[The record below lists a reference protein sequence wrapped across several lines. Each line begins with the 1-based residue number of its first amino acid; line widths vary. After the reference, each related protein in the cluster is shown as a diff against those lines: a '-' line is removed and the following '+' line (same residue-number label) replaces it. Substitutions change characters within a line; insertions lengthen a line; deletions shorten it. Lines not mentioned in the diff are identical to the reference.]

1 MVAANEED
9 MRMKRHHMVL
19 VIIAAM
25 ALGPGVILAGAQSTA
40 SAVFAGGCFW
50 SMQSA
55 MEKVYG
61 VISVQSGYTGGTSRN
76 PNYDNYE
83 AGGHVE
89 AVQILYDPSRVSFD
103 ELLDQY
109 WRHTNPTDSG
119 GQFVDRGPQYR
130 PIVFWLDDNQRSEA
144 EASKA
149 ALARTGRFSAPVAT
163 EIRKAAAFYPAEE
176 YHQDYPKKN
185 PSAYEAY
192 RSQSGRDQFFA
203 KVWGA
208 SALMDPAAPP
218 SAKDGNYYKPSMDQ
232 LKKILTPMQF
242 DVTQHE
248 GTEPAF
254 NNEYWDN
261 HNAGIYVDIVSGEP
275 LFSSTDKY
283 DSGTGWPSFSRPLA
297 PSNFVEKNDMSFGM
311 DRTEVKSRYAG
322 SHLGHIFDDGPAPT
336 GLRYCMDS
344 ASLRFVPV
352 ADMQKEGYGQ
362 YLYLFK
368 E

>member
-1 MVAANEED
+1 
-9 MRMKRHHMVL
+9 MRKLHMIL
-19 VIIAAM
+19 VILAAVV
-25 ALGPGVILAGAQSTA
+25 LGPGVTLVGAQGTA
-40 SAVFAGGCFW
+40 TAVFAGGCFW

-76 PNYDNYE
+76 PNYQNYE

-89 AVQILYDPSRVSFD
+89 AVQVLYDPSRVSYK
-103 ELLDQY
+103 ELLDAY

-130 PIVFWLDDNQRSEA
+130 PIVFWQDETQRSEA
-144 EASKA
+144 AASKA
-149 ALARTGRFSAPVAT
+149 SLARSGRFSAPIVT

-176 YHQDYPKKN
+176 YHQDYTKKN
-185 PSAYEAY
+185 PAAYELY

-218 SAKDGNYYKPSMDQ
+218 SAKNGKYQKPGIDQ
-232 LKKILTPMQF
+232 LKNMLTPMQF

-254 NNEYWDN
+254 SNEYWDN
-261 HNAGIYVDIVSGEP
+261 HKAGIYVDIVSGEP
-275 LFSSTDKY
+275 LFSSTDKF

-297 PSNFVEKNDMSFGM
+297 PSNFVEKTDTSFGEV
-311 DRTEVKSRYAG
+311 RTEVKSRYAG

-344 ASLRFVPV
+344 ASLRFVSV
-352 ADMQKEGYGQ
+352 ADMEKEGYGQ
-362 YLYLFK
+362 YLYLFT